1 MINFI
6 NENLNIM
13 LIIGLSL
20 IFISIVYNN
29 IKAKFNRKQLVEILK
44 WIHALCNERMIDLII
59 FPKSDDANHE
69 FKNLMNRILVQLN
82 ELNSLLNKDYK
93 KIDIEKAD
101 LSQLVEMV
109 SDYNITVVKTIVKL
123 IDGKL
128 ILYSEIAAIASMYRL
143 YLNMQNVIIV
153 K

>member
-6 NENLNIM
+6 NENLNVM

-20 IFISIVYNN
+20 AFISIMFNN
-29 IKAKFNRKQLVEILK
+29 VKAKINRKQLVEILK
-44 WIHALCNERMIDLII
+44 CVHALCNERMIDLVI
-59 FPKSDDANHE
+59 FSNSDDANSE
-69 FKNLMNRILVQLN
+69 FKNLMNTVLVHLN
-82 ELNSLLNKDYK
+82 ELNSILNKDYK

-109 SDYNITVVKTIVKL
+109 SDYNVTVVKTIFKL

-128 ILYSEIAAIASMYRL
+128 ILDSEIAAIASMYRL